1 MTVQRIVHVSLGTN
15 VGGMEKLLVEFAR
28 LTDRDRYALTF
39 ISLQERGELAAQIES
54 HDWPVIAFDKSDGLK
69 PALIGRLAKQ
79 LRSVAPEI
87 LHTHN
92 TAGFVYGVA
101 AGVIA
106 GVPKIIHTRHG
117 QRFESSARQTRMFR
131 LMSRWVDRVV
141 TVSSDA
147 RRLTIEEGIEAEKTV
162 AIRNGVDLNRFS
174 MPTNRSLGRIAVVA
188 RLSPEKDIASLVHA
202 VKIMAQ
208 QSVSPHLDVI
218 GDGSERESLQS
229 LVTTFGLNDQV
240 HFHGIRDDIP
250 AVLAD
255 ASIFV
260 LPSLTE
266 GISLT
271 LLEAMASGLPVVAC
285 NVGGNPEVV
294 QDGESGFLVP
304 PGDPSALAGAIL
316 KLHHDNELAAKLGLA
331 GRRRVEQQFCIHR
344 MISSYEKLYRG
355 DAA

>member
-28 LTDRDRYALTF
+28 LTDRDRYKLSF
-39 ISLQERGELAAQIES
+39 VSLQERGELASQIES
-54 HDWPVIAFDKSDGLK
+54 HDWPVIAFDKSEGLK
-69 PALIGRLAKQ
+69 PALVVKLASY

-106 GVPKIIHTRHG
+106 GIPRIIHTRHG
-117 QRFESSARQTRMFR
+117 QRFESSSRQTRLFR

-147 RRLTIEEGIEAEKTV
+147 RRLTIEEGIAAEKTI
-162 AIRNGVDLNRFS
+162 AIRNGVDLDRFS
-174 MPTNRSLGRIAVVA
+174 LPAKPSPGRIAVVA

-202 VKIMAQ
+202 VKILEREAAF
-208 QSVSPHLDVI
+208 SHLDVI
-218 GDGSERESLQS
+218 GDGRERESLES
-229 LVTTFGLNDQV
+229 LVTTLGLSDRV

-250 AVLAD
+250 AVLAN

-271 LLEAMASGLPVVAC
+271 LLEAMAAGLPVVAC
-285 NVGGNPEVV
+285 KVGGNPEVV

-316 KLHHDNELAAKLGLA
+316 KLYQDSQLAAKLGQA
-331 GRRRVEQQFCIHR
+331 GRRRVEQHFCIHQ
-344 MISSYEKLYRG
+344 MIASYENLYRG